1 MPGLQKRDIF
11 QLYVTNR
18 KCQRCVNYYSSTQT
32 NIQTNEKQK
41 NFKIDLNKL
50 KSKRKDKEVELNAT
64 PYLLAQY
71 INK

>member
-1 MPGLQKRDIF
+1 M
-11 QLYVTNR
+11 
-18 KCQRCVNYYSSTQT
+18 NYYSSTQT

-50 KSKRKDKEVELNAT
+50 KSKIKDKEVELNAT